1 MSTDAKELLDQ
12 ALELSEEE
20 RAALAGW
27 LIESLEEEAEEGVE
41 AAWRGEIERRVKEL
55 NSDAVDPVPWEVVR
69 ERLAG
74 RGD

>member
-1 MSTDAKELLDQ
+1 VAKGLRTKLT
-12 ALELSEEE
+12 EEE

-41 AAWRGEIERRVKEL
+41 AAWRQEIERRVKEL
-55 NSDAVDPVPWEVVR
+55 DTNAVDPVPWEVVR

-74 RGD
+74 RGG

>member
-1 MSTDAKELLDQ
+1 MSTDAKELLDR
-12 ALELSEEE
+12 ALELTEEE

-41 AAWRGEIERRVKEL
+41 AAWRQEIERRVKEL
-55 NSDAVDPVPWEVVR
+55 DSDAVDSVPWEVVR

-74 RGD
+74 PSG

>member
-1 MSTDAKELLDQ
+1 MPTDAKELLDQ
-12 ALELSEEE
+12 ALELTEEE

-41 AAWRGEIERRVKEL
+41 AAWRQEIERRVKEL
-55 NSDAVDPVPWEVVR
+55 DSDAVDPVPWEVVR

-74 RGD
+74 RGG

>member
-1 MSTDAKELLDQ
+1 MSTDAKELLDR
-12 ALELSEEE
+12 ALELTEEE

-41 AAWRGEIERRVKEL
+41 AAWRQEIERRVKEL
-55 NSDAVDPVPWEVVR
+55 DSDAVDSVPWEVVR

-74 RGD
+74 PGG